1 MTIALTAA
9 LQQLE
14 NFGEN
19 TPSPQQKVIH
29 VTGEL
34 NEAEK
39 EKTSSSY
46 AVLESR
52 VLQLEKQ
59 LKETESQLDK
69 ITNERNELL
78 QKQISHR
85 QETHHIVRRHF
96 LSLSNPKETTTTE
109 HHKEKTIT
117 PPKFESPEPKHKE
130 PIAAEK
136 PALSVPIATSP
147 KPNHHKVVEEE
158 IEEEPEYIEEEE
170 PQQTE
175 EEDNFDEEKG
185 TKS

>member
-117 PPKFESPEPKHKE
+117 PPKFESPEPKHK
-130 PIAAEK
+130 PAEK
-136 PALSVPIATSP
+136 PAFSVPVATSP
-147 KPNHHKVVEEE
+147 KLNHQKVVEEE

-170 PQQTE
+170 PQQAEE